1 MQIKSDKKTYQ
12 KIKNV
17 LVSIKCKLSASGAAE
32 VYLYLYLYSK
42 LYYHIDKCMY

>member
-32 VYLYLYLYSK
+32 VYLYLYSK